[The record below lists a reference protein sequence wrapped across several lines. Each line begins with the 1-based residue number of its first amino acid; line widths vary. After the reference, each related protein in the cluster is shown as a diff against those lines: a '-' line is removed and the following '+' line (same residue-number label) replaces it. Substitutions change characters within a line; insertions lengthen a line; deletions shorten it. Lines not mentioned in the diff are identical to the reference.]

1 MEECD
6 GLQGLQI
13 VTGVDDA
20 WGGWAAR
27 WMERLRDEFG
37 KLGIW
42 VWGVGGQG
50 ASPGVARVSG
60 FSALRVYEFFWLY
73 GLGRRVKG

>member
-27 WMERLRDEFG
+27 WTERLRDEFG

-42 VWGVGGQG
+42 VWGFGGQG
-50 ASPGVARVSG
+50 VSSGVARVSVDSLLCECTS
-60 FSALRVYEFFWLY
+60 FS
-73 GLGRRVKG
+73 GRIGCVGG

>member
-6 GLQGLQI
+6 GLQGLQV

-27 WMERLRDEFG
+27 WMERLRDEFR
-37 KLGIW
+37 KSGIW

-50 ASPGVARVSG
+50 ASPGVSRVSVG
-60 FSALRVYEFFWLY
+60 SLLCECTSFSGCTDWV
-73 GLGRRVKG
+73 GG